1 MFVSSVASSGM
12 RYRVILAGI
21 CALVLSVGLARFA
34 YTPMLPVMHSEAGL
48 SVLAG
53 GWLATFNY
61 LGYIAGA
68 LIAATIHDLQLK
80 FRLYRAGLL
89 TALLSTLLMG
99 MTQNEYLWTFL
110 RFISGMSSTAG
121 LLLASGLI
129 LNWLISHGYKPE
141 LGLHFTGMGIGIVV
155 SGLAVGLMAGQ
166 FSWDQ
171 QWLGLGL
178 IGALFLVP
186 AWLWLPAPQAP
197 LPGSK
202 AQVITAPARKWM
214 LLMMASYFC
223 AGFGYVVSATFIVAI
238 LEQLPLLQG
247 HGGWVWV
254 IVGLAAIPSSFLWDR
269 VNRAMGDVNAL
280 LLAYGVQVLS
290 IVLPVLSDNVWL
302 NLLSALL
309 YGATFAGIV
318 SLTLALIG
326 RHFPANPA
334 RAMARLTLTYGV
346 SQILAPAMAGY
357 IAAAT
362 GSYLGALVVAA
373 VVMVIGMGL
382 LLLLGKQ
389 QQPGSA

>member
-1 MFVSSVASSGM
+1 MSVSPVASCGM

-80 FRLYRAGLL
+80 FRLYRGGLL
-89 TALLSTLLMG
+89 TALVSTLLMG

-166 FSWDQ
+166 LSWDQ

-197 LPGSK
+197 LPGGK

-223 AGFGYVVSATFIVAI
+223 AGFGYVISATFIVAI

-269 VNRAMGDVNAL
+269 VNRALGDVNAL
-280 LLAYGVQVLS
+280 LLAYGVQVVS

-382 LLLLGKQ
+382 LLLLGQQ
-389 QQPGSA
+389 QQPGSV